1 MKCPKCHKEVEKGSL
16 YCPYCLAE
24 IPWVKEFDSVETL
37 MKKEQQNRPPQ
48 KKSKF
53 KYFNKLKKW
62 KRKKRY
68 IRHISKKQLICLV
81 AFAAILLG
89 ALCYRQLHSF
99 SALYSGAKRQYEQ
112 QNYERAL
119 KIAEDA
125 LDLKPE
131 SEAANLLLAKSM
143 EKLGDRKSAILVLK
157 PFIRNK
163 TAGVSLYREYV
174 EFLVQNVNTEEVRNV
189 LKHASKEV
197 QDKCSDYICETPVSN
212 PASGTYASVQTL
224 ELRADHARIY
234 YTLDGSVPT
243 KDSALYTEPITLREG
258 TTEVKAIGVND
269 KGIESDMI
277 YRKYVIVL
285 KTPDAPEVTPK
296 SGDYDKKTKI
306 KVTVPDGCKAYYA
319 FDSQPDINSTLYE
332 QPISMPVGYH
342 KLNVILVAANGKVS
356 KVTTME
362 YYLQY

>member
-53 KYFNKLKKW
+53 KYFNKSKKW

-89 ALCYRQLHSF
+89 VLCYRQLHSF
-99 SALYSGAKRQYEQ
+99 SALYSGAKKQYEQ

-143 EKLGDRKSAILVLK
+143 EKLGDRASAILVLK

-174 EFLVQNVNTEEVRNV
+174 ELLVQDGDTEEVRNV

-212 PASGTYASVQTL
+212 PAPGTYTSVQTL

-243 KDSALYTEPITLREG
+243 KDSALYTEPITLGEG

-285 KTPDAPEVTPK
+285 KTPDAPEVMPK
-296 SGDYDKKTKI
+296 SGDYDKKTEI